1 MTSSTRP
8 VKNQI
13 GFHEKINLI
22 DNAAGNIYLD
32 VSLSTTHL
40 IKPFDNI
47 ALYISSLPI
56 DIIIP
61 NDSLIQLFVIIHPT
75 ITGKTLTFDPNIT
88 WNYLPNVN
96 ITLTQNNDLAF
107 HFFSYDSGITWK
119 GLFAGSFGA

>member
-40 IKPFDNI
+40 IKP
-47 ALYISSLPI
+47 
-56 DIIIP
+56 
-61 NDSLIQLFVIIHPT
+61 
-75 ITGKTLTFDPNIT
+75 
-88 WNYLPNVN
+88 
-96 ITLTQNNDLAF
+96 
-107 HFFSYDSGITWK
+107 
-119 GLFAGSFGA
+119 

>member
-22 DNAAGNIYLD
+22 DNATGNIYLD

-40 IKPFDNI
+40 IKPANNI
-47 ALYISSLPI
+47 TLYISALPI

-96 ITLTQNNDLAF
+96 ISLTQNNDLAF
-107 HFFSYDSGITWK
+107 HFFSYDSGVTWK
-119 GLFAGSFGA
+119 GLFSGSFGA

>member
-22 DNAAGNIYLD
+22 DNAVGNIYLD

-40 IKPFDNI
+40 IKPSDNI
-47 ALYISSLPI
+47 TLYISSLPI

-61 NDSLIQLFVIIHPT
+61 NDSLIQLFIIIHPT
-75 ITGKTLTFDPNIT
+75 ITGKTLSFDPNIT
-88 WNYLPNVN
+88 WNYLPSLN
-96 ITLTQNNDLAF
+96 ISLTQNNDLAF
-107 HFFSYDSGITWK
+107 HFFSYDSGVTWK
-119 GLFAGSFGA
+119 GLFAGSFGV

>member
-22 DNAAGNIYLD
+22 DNAVGNIYLD

-40 IKPFDNI
+40 IKPIDNI
-47 ALYISSLPI
+47 ALYISSLPM

-61 NDSLIQLFVIIHPT
+61 NDCLIQLFVIIHPPV
-75 ITGKTLTFDPNIT
+75 TGKTLTFDPAIT
-88 WNYLPNVN
+88 WNYMPNLT

-107 HFFSYDSGITWK
+107 HFFSYDNGATWK
-119 GLFAGSFGA
+119 GLFSGSFGS